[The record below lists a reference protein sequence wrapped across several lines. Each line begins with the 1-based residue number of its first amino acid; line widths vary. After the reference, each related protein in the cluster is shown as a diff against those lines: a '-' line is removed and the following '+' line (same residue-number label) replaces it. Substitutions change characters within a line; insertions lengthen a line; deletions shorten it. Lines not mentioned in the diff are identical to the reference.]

1 MSFSRTFSFVRNT
14 QMNATK
20 NSAFLVALRARQ
32 RPVEGNKW
40 PRSIGSSFDT
50 GKDPWKWSVDYSGLV
65 KLYPSQPPLFLLQ
78 PPGVFQC
85 FRSQNARSFIHPCSH
100 PQIASIFIPH
110 TLPRTHERDARESK
124 GWEDQKEKERE
135 RKRGWKQRSVQ
146 TAEHVN
152 LSVSRVSLLH
162 LINASVNRQTR
173 CGEMALDGNSAGL
186 ESEGKRAWGTR
197 GKVKGY
203 RLQIKRRNKRLIM
216 HPASSWC
223 EEGTRRARKIQSG
236 VDVVVLLHF
245 VLLLS
250 FLATLW
256 KSNSRRN
263 EGVKQGRTLPARFA
277 WERHPNEKYK
287 ANYRSEMLLL
297 RVANAKLA
305 AVHRHKIIVDKIHG
319 TKLKLI
325 DNFAWDLWF
334 GSNYVCKK
342 YVRGTRREWN
352 CFATVYVTIL
362 LQRTILREHRGT
374 MVRRCF
380 HATNFYFRAC
390 VFAYRRERRNED
402 SFVTFEDSACT
413 QLD

>member
-1 MSFSRTFSFVRNT
+1 MCSIASVHRTRDPLST
-14 QMNATK
+14 P
-20 NSAFLVALRARQ
+20 ART
-32 RPVEGNKW
+32 RKSH
-40 PRSIGSSFDT
+40 RSSFHI
-50 GKDPWKWSVDYSGLV
+50 
-65 KLYPSQPPLFLLQ
+65 LYR
-78 PPGVFQC
+78 V
-85 FRSQNARSFIHPCSH
+85 RTNE
-100 PQIASIFIPH
+100 
-110 TLPRTHERDARESK
+110 TLENRRGERIR
-124 GWEDQKEKERE
+124 ERE
-135 RKRGWKQRSVQ
+135 REKKRGWKQRSVQ
-146 TAEHVN
+146 AAEHVN

-186 ESEGKRAWGTR
+186 ESEGKRAWGAR

-250 FLATLW
+250 FLATLR
-256 KSNSRRN
+256 KSNSRRD
-263 EGVKQGRTLPARFA
+263 EGIKQGRTLPACFA

-287 ANYRSEMLLL
+287 ANCRSEMLLF

-305 AVHRHKIIVDKIHG
+305 AVHRHRIIVDKIHR

-325 DNFAWDLWF
+325 DNFARDLWF
-334 GSNYVCKK
+334 GSNYGCKK

-362 LQRTILREHRGT
+362 LRRTILCEYEDT
-374 MVRRCF
+374 VVRRCF
-380 HATNFYFRAC
+380 HACFYFRAC
-390 VFAYRRERRNED
+390 VFAYRRGRRNEN

-413 QLD
+413 QFD